1 MRSVADLLGGSPL
14 VSFDHVTDLHFV
26 TFSSSLYTIINPN
39 PNPNTNPNPNPYRN
53 PKRNPTVTTDPQ
65 IGPRDLQIVTVQIRP
80 SDPLRSVFCPV
91 PKLYYITSLHVC
103 FVCTVL
109 LRR

>member
-39 PNPNTNPNPNPYRN
+39 PNTNPNPYRN

-91 PKLYYITSLHVC
+91 PKLHYITSLHVC
-103 FVCTVL
+103 FCLHVV
-109 LRR
+109 RSYQS